1 LHNPAHAVKLRKRRD
16 ERILRSAANPRL
28 PGPKGHFSLSEQQRR
43 IYGFEQALL
52 PFRRAGGSP
61 DIVAVIKGRFV
72 WIEVKTPTGRQSDHQ
87 KAFQENLSKAGG
99 IYFLVRSLDEAVEA
113 VEDAI
118 KRSRN
123 RILDP

>member
-1 LHNPAHAVKLRKRRD
+1 MKESYVQLQ
-16 ERILRSAANPRL
+16 ILDYLAL
-28 PGPKGHFSLSEQQRR
+28 KGIFHYRNNSGGFIHSNKHFCRF
-43 IYGFEQALL
+43 GAL
-52 PFRRAGGSP
+52 GSP
-61 DIVAVIKGRFV
+61 DVVAVIKGRFV
-72 WIEVKTPTGRQSDHQ
+72 GIEVKTPTGRQSDHQ